1 MVGPVDALAGD
12 EERPVE
18 VLDLGRS
25 DHAHALEAAPV
36 LALDLETDNFHA
48 YRERTCLLQLATPE
62 RDWFFDPLGGDEL
75 PPSLV
80 AALAREDRDVILHAG
95 DNDVR
100 ALVRDFGIRMGRL
113 FDTALA
119 ARILGLAQLGLKG
132 LLEDL
137 LGVQID
143 KGEQRSDWSRRPL
156 AIEQLRYARQDVRW
170 LTQLRERLAVLL
182 DEKGRR
188 AWHEEECE
196 RTRWVEPTE
205 KRFDPES
212 WRKVKAAKS
221 LGPRGRAVMATLWQW
236 REAEAD
242 ARNTPAVRIAY
253 PEQLARVAK
262 VADAQGDKVL
272 DKISGFTFL
281 PPRLDTEKLKKA
293 VAAGLSAADPGS
305 RRPPRSR
312 SDNAPPSLDAEG
324 RARLDRLREGRAQW
338 AADLGMDPGF
348 LLANAILERIA
359 RAAPERPEDLQGV
372 EGLGRWRAEAL
383 GQEIMH
389 AVCL

>member
-1 MVGPVDALAGD
+1 MVGPVDALVGD
-12 EERPVE
+12 EDRPVE
-18 VLDLGRS
+18 VLDLDRS
-25 DHAHALEAAPV
+25 DHAEALSTAPV

-62 RDWFFDPLGGDEL
+62 RDWFFDPLGLEAL
-75 PPSLV
+75 PP
-80 AALAREDRDVILHAG
+80 ALTEALGREDREVILHAG

-100 ALVRDFGIRMGRL
+100 SLVRDFGLRLGRL

-132 LLEDL
+132 LLENVV
-137 LGVQID
+137 GVEID

-156 AIEQLRYARQDVRW
+156 AVEQLRYARQDVRW

-221 LGPRGRAVMATLWQW
+221 LGPRGRAVMATLWRW
-236 REAEAD
+236 RESEAE
-242 ARNTPAVRIAY
+242 ARNTPAVRVAY

-262 VADAQGDKVL
+262 VADAHGDRVL
-272 DKISGFTFL
+272 EKLPGFTFL
-281 PPRLDTEKLKKA
+281 PPGLDRDKLRT
-293 VAAGLSAADPGS
+293 VVESGLAAPDPGS
-305 RRPPRSR
+305 RRPPRTRADS
-312 SDNAPPSLDAEG
+312 PPALDADG
-324 RARLDRLREGRAQW
+324 RARLERLREGRAQW

-348 LLANAILERIA
+348 LLANALLERIA
-359 RAAPERPEDLQGV
+359 RAAPQGPEDLKGV
-372 EGLGRWRAEAL
+372 NGLGRWRAEAL